1 MKKLLILLLGLL
13 VLALLGYFCA
23 YKKHAPAI
31 QDDIHSRA
39 SAVFADEGFDWAKL
53 SVDGRNITLTGI
65 APTEAHKTKAGEL
78 AKIYGYNLV
87 DNQLTIAQT
96 AAAEPAAVPKPQP
109 VAPSPYT
116 MKAELDANGQLLL
129 TGYVPDAA
137 THTRIVKLAQDKFGA
152 GKVIDQLKEIAG
164 APTGWSQSVTAG
176 LSNLQQLDQGVAKWV
191 DHNLNISGKVASE
204 SIKTQVTNQ
213 VKTALPDGYQSVINL
228 SSPAPVIAEPEPV
241 PQMSIEEKVSAI
253 SCQEQFT
260 GLLSNSI
267 INFRTGS
274 AEISTDSYALL
285 DKLAAI
291 AEECPAA
298 KITIEGH
305 TDSRGAESYNQQLS
319 QNRAQAVVDF
329 LVSKGVDATRLT
341 AVGFGENAP
350 IADNTTSEGRAL
362 NRRIE
367 FTVKGIEK

>member
-39 SAVFADEGFDWAKL
+39 SAVLVDEGFDWANL

-78 AKIYGYNLV
+78 AKIYGYNLI
-87 DNQLTIAQT
+87 DNQMTVAE
-96 AAAEPAAVPKPQP
+96 AAAVEPKPQTI
-109 VAPSPYT
+109 APSPYT
-116 MKAELDANGQLLL
+116 MRAELNASSQVLL
-129 TGYVPDAA
+129 TGYVPDAE

-152 GKVIDQLKEIAG
+152 DKVVDQLKEIAG
-164 APTGWSQSVTAG
+164 APEGWLQSVNAG
-176 LSNLQQLDQGVAKWV
+176 LVNLQRLDQGVAEWE
-191 DHNLNISGKVASE
+191 DLNLRISGNVASE
-204 SIKTQVTNQ
+204 SIKTQITDQ
-213 VKTALPDGYQSVINL
+213 LKTALPDSYASRLNL
-228 SSPAPVIAEPEPV
+228 IATAPVVAAPA
-241 PQMSIEEKVSAI
+241 QKMSVEEKVSAV

-267 INFRTGS
+267 INFRTANADIS
-274 AEISTDSYALL
+274 ADSYALL
-285 DKLAAI
+285 DKLAVVAK
-291 AEECPAA
+291 ECPTAN
-298 KITIEGH
+298 ITVEGH

-319 QNRAQAVVDF
+319 QNRAQSVVDF
-329 LVSKGVDATRLT
+329 LASKGVDAARLT
-341 AVGFGENAP
+341 AIGFGENVP

-367 FTVKGIEK
+367 FTVKGI

>member
-39 SAVFADEGFDWAKL
+39 SAVLADEGFDWAKL

-65 APTEAHKTKAGEL
+65 APTEAHKIKAGEL
-78 AKIYGYNLV
+78 ARIYGYNLV
-87 DNQLTIAQT
+87 DNQLTVAQT
-96 AAAEPAAVPKPQP
+96 AVAEPAPVSKPQP

-116 MKAELDANGQLLL
+116 MTAELDANGQVLL
-129 TGYVPDAA
+129 TGYVPDAE

-152 GKVIDQLKEIAG
+152 DKVVDQLKEIAG
-164 APTGWSQSVTAG
+164 APTGWSQSIVAG
-176 LSNLQQLDQGVAKWV
+176 LSNLQQLDQGVARWE
-191 DHNLNISGKVASE
+191 DYNLSISGKVASE
-204 SIKTQVTNQ
+204 SIKAQVTSQ
-213 VKTALPDGYQSVINL
+213 VKTALPEGYQSVLNL
-228 SSPAPVIAEPEPV
+228 SVPAPVVAEPEPV
-241 PQMSIEEKVSAI
+241 PQMSVEEKVSAI
-253 SCQEQFT
+253 SCQERFSE
-260 GLLSNSI
+260 LLANSI
-267 INFRTGS
+267 INFRTAN

-285 DKLAAI
+285 DKLASI
-291 AEECPAA
+291 AGECPTA

-329 LVSKGVDATRLT
+329 LVSKGVDAARLT
-341 AVGFGENAP
+341 AIGFGENAP
-350 IADNTTSEGRAL
+350 IADNTTPEGRAL

-367 FTVKGIEK
+367 FTVKGI